1 MRRIIFEQHLNLGH
15 RQQIK
20 SNLAKA
26 VKHGY
31 CEISRLSQHL
41 LALLPVSYVRL
52 TI

>member
-1 MRRIIFEQHLNLGH
+1 MLGIIFEQHLSLGR

-31 CEISRLSQHL
+31 CEISRLCQCF
-41 LALLPVSYVRL
+41 LALLPVNYVR
-52 TI
+52 